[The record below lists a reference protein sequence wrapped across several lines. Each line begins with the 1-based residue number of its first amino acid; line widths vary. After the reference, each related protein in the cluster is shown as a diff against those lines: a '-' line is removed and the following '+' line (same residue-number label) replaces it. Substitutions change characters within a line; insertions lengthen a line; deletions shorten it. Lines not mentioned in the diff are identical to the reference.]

1 MGSNIINSNYKN
13 YFLVDIY
20 DMVLVDKKTKEIIIS
35 DTLTSCG
42 IDCTTSSTTVQ
53 GGKGNAVLATLSSS
67 KEITITTEMPTFNFD
82 LLARQMGA
90 DIIKA
95 AGKTMKIETLT
106 LDEKGSATL
115 SATPAGT
122 SVTVFGE
129 SGKKTATALGGKI
142 TIAEGKGGDTVK
154 ACYEVNT
161 TQENTEVVEINAKNF
176 PTGVEMYLTSILI
189 DNEENIVADIT
200 YHFPSVKMS
209 ADFSQSTASERDANP
224 STYTF
229 TVIGNGGK
237 LGTLEIVKREN

>member
-1 MGSNIINSNYKN
+1 
-13 YFLVDIY
+13 
-20 DMVLVDKKTKEIIIS
+20 MVLVDKKTKEVIIS

-42 IDCTTSSTTVQ
+42 IECTTSSVTVQ

-67 KEITITTEMPTFNFD
+67 KEITVTTEMPTFNFD

-106 LDEKGSATL
+106 LDSSKSATL
-115 SATPAGT
+115 SATPADT
-122 SVTVFGE
+122 SVDVFSE
-129 SGKKTATALGGKI
+129 SGKQSATVTTNKI
-142 TIAEGKGGDTVK
+142 TVAEGKEGDIVK
-154 ACYEVNT
+154 VCYEVNT
-161 TQENTEVVEINAKNF
+161 TAENTEVVEINADNF
-176 PTGVEMYLTSILI
+176 PTGLEMYLISILI
-189 DNEENIVADIT
+189 DNEENIVADVT

-237 LGTLEIVKREN
+237 LGTLEVVKRGN

>member
-20 DMVLVDKKTKEIIIS
+20 DMILVDKKTKEIIIS
-35 DTLTSCG
+35 DTLTSCS
-42 IDCTTSSTTVQ
+42 IECTTSSTTVP

-95 AGKTMKIETLT
+95 AGKTMKIETVT
-106 LDEKGSATL
+106 LDSNKSATL
-115 SATPAGT
+115 SATPAGA
-122 SVTVFGE
+122 SIDVFGE
-129 SGKKTATALGGKI
+129 SGKQSAAVTTNKITVAGGK
-142 TIAEGKGGDTVK
+142 EGDTVK

-237 LGTLEIVKREN
+237 LGTLEIVKREE

>member
-13 YFLVDIY
+13 YFLIDIY
-20 DMVLVDKKTKEIIIS
+20 DMVLVDKKTKEIIVS
-35 DTLTSCG
+35 DTLTNCS
-42 IDCTTSSTTVQ
+42 IECTTSSTTVQ

-106 LDEKGSATL
+106 LDSSKSATL
-115 SATPAGT
+115 SATPADT
-122 SVTVFGE
+122 SVDIFGE
-129 SGKKTATALGGKI
+129 SGKQSATVTTNKI
-142 TIAEGKGGDTVK
+142 TVTEGKEGDIVK
-154 ACYEVNT
+154 VCYEINT
-161 TQENTEVVEINAKNF
+161 TAENTEIVELNANNF
-176 PTGVEMYLTSILI
+176 PTGLEMYLISILI

-237 LGTLEIVKREN
+237 LGTLEVVKRKN

>member
-1 MGSNIINSNYKN
+1 MGSNIINSNFKN

-20 DMVLVDKKTKEIIIS
+20 DMILVDKKTNEIIIS

-42 IDCTTSSTTVQ
+42 IECTTSSTTVQ

-106 LDEKGSATL
+106 LDSAKTATL

-122 SVTVFGE
+122 SVKVFTE
-129 SGKKTATALGGKI
+129 SGQEAVTPSTNKI
-142 TIAEGKGGDTVK
+142 TVTKGAAGDTVK
-154 ACYEVNT
+154 VCYEVNT
-161 TQENTEVVEINAKNF
+161 TQEDTEVVEINAKNF
-176 PTGVEMYLTSILI
+176 PTGVEMYLTTILI

-237 LGTLEIVKREN
+237 LGTLEVVKRK